1 MINRLLGF
9 LARIPGSLWRGTVG
23 RLTAKPP
30 PTTAVV
36 VAEPEEPRSIA
47 GITFR
52 ASLVVVGVVLAA
64 YVLYQLRLLLIL
76 IFLAVLLAAG
86 LYGVVRFLERFVPR
100 ILAVLVSYALLIGVF
115 VLVLFLIFPPL
126 VRGVVDFADDLPN
139 IADSLRTGTISLID
153 GIAGPGTGED
163 IVDTLTDGAQGALP
177 EAGSLLSVPLT
188 LASILTNTLVVIF
201 LSALMLI
208 ERDRARTWVLEFV
221 DERDREA
228 VVGVSRNAL
237 LRLGAYVR
245 GQLMVMAIIGFGS
258 GIGMWVLGVPFAVPL
273 GALSFITAAIPL
285 AGAFIA
291 GGPIVLVALT
301 VSPGTGLLMAL
312 WLVVLQQLEGS
323 VITPYIQGRIVDR
336 RDRRRHHRHPDRRR
350 GRCRAA
356 RHRLPAAPPRRGAS
370 TRWRGV
376 AGAVAATRPG
386 SGEGSGPSR
395 RGAGCRAPAPV
406 APARSP
412 RRSP

>member
-1 MINRLLGF
+1 MIDRLLSF
-9 LARIPGSLWRGTVG
+9 LGRLPGALWRGTVG

-30 PTTAVV
+30 PTTPVL
-36 VAEPEEPRSIA
+36 VAEAEEPRSVA

-64 YVLYQLRLLLIL
+64 YLLYQLRLLLIL
-76 IFLAVLLAAG
+76 VFLAVLLAAG
-86 LYGVVRFLERFVPR
+86 LYGLVRFFERFLPR
-100 ILAVLVSYALLIGVF
+100 ILAVLLSYLLLIGVF

-126 VRGVVDFADDLPN
+126 VRGIVDFADDLPN
-139 IADSLRTGTISLID
+139 IADSLRAGTIELID
-153 GIAGPGTGED
+153 GIAGTGTGEE

-177 EAGSLLSVPLT
+177 EMGSLLSVPLT

-208 ERDRARTWVLEFV
+208 ERDRARGWVLEFV
-221 DERDREA
+221 DERDRDA
-228 VVGVSRNAL
+228 LVGVSRNAL

-245 GQLMVMAIIGFGS
+245 GQLMVMAIIGIGS

-301 VSPGTGLLMAL
+301 VSPGTALLMAA

-323 VITPYIQGRIVDR
+323 VITPYIQGRIVSLSAIAVLLGVLAGTSIAGIVGGIIAIPLVAVADVVL
-336 RDRRRHHRHPDRRR
+336 RDIVFPLRRRAEDRRR
-350 GRCRAA
+350 GN
-356 RHRLPAAPPRRGAS
+356 LPV
-370 TRWRGV
+370 T
-376 AGAVAATRPG
+376 
-386 SGEGSGPSR
+386 E
-395 RGAGCRAPAPV
+395 APAL
-406 APARSP
+406 
-412 RRSP
+412 

>member
-1 MINRLLGF
+1 MGGMIDRLLGF
-9 LARIPGSLWRGTVG
+9 LAGIPGALWRGTVG

-30 PTTAVV
+30 PTTTVV
-36 VAEPEEPRSIA
+36 VAEAEEPRSIA

-64 YVLYQLRLLLIL
+64 YLLYQLRLLLIL
-76 IFLAVLLAAG
+76 IFLAILLAAG
-86 LYGVVRFLERFVPR
+86 LYGLVRFFERFLPR
-100 ILAVLVSYALLIGVF
+100 ILAVLLSYVLLIGVF

-126 VRGVVDFADDLPN
+126 VRGIVDFADDLPN
-139 IADSLRTGTISLID
+139 IADSLRTGTVELID
-153 GIAGPGTGED
+153 GIAGAGRGEEIID
-163 IVDTLTDGAQGALP
+163 SLTDGAQGALP
-177 EAGSLLSVPLT
+177 EIGSLISVPLT

-208 ERDRARTWVLEFV
+208 ERDRARAWVLEFV

-245 GQLMVMAIIGFGS
+245 GQLLVMAIIGIGS

-273 GALSFITAAIPL
+273 GALSFVTAAIPL

-301 VSPGTGLLMAL
+301 VSPGTALLMAA

-323 VITPYIQGRIVDR
+323 VITPYIQGRVVNLSAIAVLLGVLAGTSVAGIVGGIIAIPLVAVADVVL
-336 RDRRRHHRHPDRRR
+336 RDIVFPLRRRAEERRR
-350 GRCRAA
+350 GG
-356 RHRLPAAPPRRGAS
+356 LD
-370 TRWRGV
+370 
-376 AGAVAATRPG
+376 
-386 SGEGSGPSR
+386 
-395 RGAGCRAPAPV
+395 APAL
-406 APARSP
+406 
-412 RRSP
+412 

>member
-1 MINRLLGF
+1 VINRLLSF
-9 LARIPGSLWRGTVG
+9 LARLPGGLWRGTVG

-30 PTTAVV
+30 PMVPVV

-64 YVLYQLRLLLIL
+64 YLLFQLRLLLIL
-76 IFLAVLLAAG
+76 IFLAILLAAG
-86 LYGVVRFLERFVPR
+86 LYGAVRFFERFLPR
-100 ILAVLVSYALLIGVF
+100 IVAVLVSYVLLIGVF
-115 VLVLFLIFPPL
+115 VLVVFLIFPPL
-126 VRGVVDFADDLPN
+126 VRQVVEFADDLPALGDRLREGA
-139 IADSLRTGTISLID
+139 IALIEPVAGGRGEEIIDSLT
-153 GIAGPGTGED
+153 E
-163 IVDTLTDGAQGALP
+163 GAQDAAP
-177 EAGSLLSVPLT
+177 ELGSLLSVPLT
-188 LASILTNTLVVIF
+188 LASILTNMIVVIF

-208 ERDRARTWVLEFV
+208 ERDRARGWVLEFV

-228 VVGVSRNAL
+228 VIGVSRNAL

-245 GQLMVMAIIGFGS
+245 GQLMVMAIIGVGS

-323 VITPYIQGRIVDR
+323 VITPYIQGRIVNLSAIAVLLGVLAGTSIAGIVGGIIAIPLVAVADVVL
-336 RDRRRHHRHPDRRR
+336 RDIVFPLRRRAEARRH
-350 GRCRAA
+350 G
-356 RHRLPAAPPRRGAS
+356 
-370 TRWRGV
+370 GV
-376 AGAVAATRPG
+376 
-386 SGEGSGPSR
+386 E
-395 RGAGCRAPAPV
+395 APAL
-406 APARSP
+406 
-412 RRSP
+412 

>member
-1 MINRLLGF
+1 MINRLLTF
-9 LARIPGSLWRGTVG
+9 LARIPGALWRGPVG
-23 RLTAKPP
+23 RLTAKPS

-36 VAEPEEPRSIA
+36 VAEPEEPRSVA

-52 ASLVVVGVVLAA
+52 ASLVVVAVVLAA
-64 YVLYQLRLLLIL
+64 YLLYQLRLLLIL
-76 IFLAVLLAAG
+76 IFLAILLAAG
-86 LYGVVRFLERFVPR
+86 LYGAVRFFERFLPR

-126 VRGVVDFADDLPN
+126 VRGIVDFADDLPN
-139 IADSLRTGTISLID
+139 IADALRSGTIELID
-153 GIAGPGTGED
+153 GIAGAGSGED
-163 IVDTLTDGAQGALP
+163 VVDSLTDGAQGALP
-177 EAGSLLSVPLT
+177 EVGSLISVPLT

-208 ERDRARTWVLEFV
+208 ERDRAGKWVLEFV
-221 DERDREA
+221 DERDRDA

-245 GQLMVMAIIGFGS
+245 GQLMVMAIIGIGS
-258 GIGMWVLGVPFAVPL
+258 GVGMWLLGVPFAVPL

-301 VSPGTGLLMAL
+301 ESTGTALLMAG

-323 VITPYIQGRIVDR
+323 VITPYIQGRIVNLSAIAVLLGVLAGTSIAGIVGGIIAIPLVAVADVVL
-336 RDRRRHHRHPDRRR
+336 RDIVFPLRRRAEGRRR
-350 GRCRAA
+350 GS
-356 RHRLPAAPPRRGAS
+356 LESPAL
-370 TRWRGV
+370 
-376 AGAVAATRPG
+376 
-386 SGEGSGPSR
+386 
-395 RGAGCRAPAPV
+395 
-406 APARSP
+406 
-412 RRSP
+412 

>member
-64 YVLYQLRLLLIL
+64 YLLYQLRLLLIL

-86 LYGVVRFLERFVPR
+86 LYGVVRFLERFLPR
-100 ILAVLVSYALLIGVF
+100 ILAVLVSYLLLIGVF

-139 IADSLRTGTISLID
+139 IADSLRAGTISLID
-153 GIAGPGTGED
+153 GIAGAGTGED
-163 IVDTLTDGAQGALP
+163 IVDTLTEGAQDAAP
-177 EAGSLLSVPLT
+177 ELGSLVSVPLT

-208 ERDRARTWVLEFV
+208 ERDRARAWVLEFV

-228 VVGVSRNAL
+228 VIGVSRNAL

-301 VSPGTGLLMAL
+301 ESPGTGLLMAL

-323 VITPYIQGRIVDR
+323 VITPYIQGRIVNLSAIAVLLGVLAGTSIAGIVGGIIAIPLVAVADVVL
-336 RDRRRHHRHPDRRR
+336 RDIVFPLRRRAEARRR
-350 GRCRAA
+350 G
-356 RHRLPAAPPRRGAS
+356 
-370 TRWRGV
+370 GV
-376 AGAVAATRPG
+376 
-386 SGEGSGPSR
+386 E
-395 RGAGCRAPAPV
+395 APAL
-406 APARSP
+406 
-412 RRSP
+412 